1 MFAPSLA
8 NQIVANLSLP
18 SSTRRLSRRARLRAH
33 RA

>member
-8 NQIVANLSLP
+8 AQLVEKTARGDARP
-18 SSTRRLSRRARLRAH
+18 SRRARLRAH